1 MRALAAIFFVLLMMG
16 CSSPDEEIAPDDLL
30 AKDKFVEVMVDV
42 QLLEAIRKQKMIR
55 EDDPTVKLASW
66 YKEVF
71 EKHSITEDQFTT
83 TFTWYYG
90 RPDEMILIYE
100 EVFEQLSLLEGKE
113 TDQ

>member
-1 MRALAAIFFVLLMMG
+1 MKVLTAIFCVLFLFG
-16 CSSPDEEIAPDDLL
+16 CTAPEEEIAPDDLL
-30 AKDKFVEVMVDV
+30 SKDKFVEVMVDV

-71 EKHSITEDQFTT
+71 QKHSITEEQFTS

-90 RPDEMILIYE
+90 HPDEMILIYE

-113 TDQ
+113 TD